1 MAPLPTIGNCVRVAI
16 NWNASGALR
25 PINVLHLITAS
36 DDEEEIAGALGDA
49 FQAGGA
55 PVWQALSNAFTI
67 DSYTVTLLDGSSA
80 GQVINEP
87 TTIGGQATG
96 DIIPAAA
103 AVLSF
108 HTPQRGPRGRGR
120 LYIGPIGEGVQA
132 GGVLTGTNALDMVG
146 AWQDVATD
154 LAASSIAASL
164 GVASY
169 VHAEVNGVTSISMRP
184 QIGTQRRRQN
194 QLL

>member
-16 NWNASGALR
+16 NWSASGALR

-36 DDEEEIAGALGDA
+36 EDEAEIADQLGNA
-49 FQAGGA
+49 FVAAGSHVFE
-55 PVWQALSNAFTI
+55 PLSNAFTI
-67 DSYTVTLLDGSSA
+67 DSYTVTLLDGHSA
-80 GQVINEP
+80 GQVIAEP
-87 TTIGGQATG
+87 VTIGGQASG

-103 AVLSF
+103 GVLSL

-120 LYIGPIGEGVQA
+120 LYLGPIGETVQA
-132 GGVLTGTNALDMVG
+132 GGILTGTVSADCVA
-146 AWQDVATD
+146 AWNDVMD
-154 LAASSIAASL
+154 ELAGSTINASL

-169 VHAEVNGVTSISMRP
+169 AHQEVNGVTSLSMRP

-194 QLL
+194 QLV